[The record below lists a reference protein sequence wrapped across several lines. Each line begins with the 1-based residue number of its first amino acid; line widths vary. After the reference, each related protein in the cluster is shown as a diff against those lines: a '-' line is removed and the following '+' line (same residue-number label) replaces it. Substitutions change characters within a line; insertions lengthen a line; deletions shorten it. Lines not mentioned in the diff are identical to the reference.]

1 MTAPHADQLID
12 GYLARLRVAA
22 TDLPSGVR
30 DELIADMRAHITE
43 ARSRE
48 AQETDATILNI
59 LDRLGEPDT
68 VVAEAGHRPE
78 TYESNRASAGPGP
91 YRPGVL
97 EIAALVLLPLFWII
111 GVILLWVSPAW
122 KTKDKVIGSLFSL
135 GGYPGI
141 GFIFFIGAAFGHPH
155 VFAVTSGG
163 SCSSGAD
170 SAGNIASTVCT
181 GVPAWEVIGTI
192 LRVAFIV
199 LVLLLPVM
207 TSAYLAIRLRWDRR
221 AQAAATLSPG

>member
-22 TDLPSGVR
+22 TDLPSSVR
-30 DELIADMRAHITE
+30 DELIADMRAHIAE

-48 AQETDATILNI
+48 AQETDATVLNI

-68 VVAEAGHRPE
+68 VVAEAGRRPE
-78 TYESNRASAGPGP
+78 TYESNRASAGPGH

-141 GFIFFIGAAFGHPH
+141 GLIFFIGAAFGHPH
-155 VFAVTSGG
+155 VFAVTSSGN
-163 SCSSGAD
+163 SCSSGSD
-170 SAGNIASTVCT
+170 SAGNIAPTVCT
-181 GVPAWEVIGTI
+181 GVPAWEVIATI
-192 LRVAFIV
+192 LWVAFMV
-199 LVLLLPVM
+199 LILLLPVM

-221 AQAAATLSPG
+221 AQAAAPA